1 MSTLFLHREDG
12 YKLLKGHGL
21 EIGAF
26 HQPAPIPKHCT
37 IEYGDA
43 QPREE
48 IVKHFPELNLGAEA
62 FVKVHHICDLD
73 KHGLSIFKPEKFDFV
88 ILNHVIEH
96 VANPIFVISELF
108 RVTKPG
114 GHLVISAPDKRFTFD
129 ASRDLTPFEH
139 LLEEYQN
146 QVKEVTEEHYLDF
159 LRGVHPELF
168 QLEPKQFQECLNGAK
183 KRREHA
189 HVWDSKSFTEFMQK
203 SLELLNIEAECK
215 FINRGGKNKF
225 EYFAVWQ
232 KEGEESAS
240 TVVQTPVRRSWWD
253 WIWGRRLRN

>member
-1 MSTLFLHREDG
+1 MVQC
-12 YKLLKGHGL
+12 L

-43 QPREE
+43 LPREE
-48 IVKHFPELNLGAEA
+48 IIKLFPELNLGAEA
-62 FVKVHHICDLD
+62 LVKVHHICDLD
-73 KHGLSIFKPEKFDFV
+73 KDGLSIFPPGTFDFV

-96 VANPIFVISELF
+96 VANPIFVAGELF

-114 GHLVISAPDKRFTFD
+114 GHVVISAPDKRFTFD
-129 ASRDLTPFEH
+129 ASRNLTAFEH
-139 LLEEYQN
+139 LLEEYQKG
-146 QVKEVTEEHYLDF
+146 VKEVTEEHYLDF

-203 SLELLNIEAECK
+203 SLELSNIKAECK
-215 FINRGGKNKF
+215 FINRGGKNKL

-232 KEGEESAS
+232 KMGEEPISMP
-240 TVVQTPVRRSWWD
+240 TPARKSWFE
-253 WIWGRRLRN
+253 WIWQKCLRN